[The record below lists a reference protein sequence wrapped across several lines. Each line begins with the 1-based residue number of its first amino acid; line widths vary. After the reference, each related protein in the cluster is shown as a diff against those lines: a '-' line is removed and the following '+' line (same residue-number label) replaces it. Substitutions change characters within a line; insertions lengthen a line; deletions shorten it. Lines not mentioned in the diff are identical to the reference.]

1 MKNFTTN
8 DVREVLLQKLKNISP
23 RAILQALFMAGGLF
37 FENNLISFAASCT
50 FGFLFSFIPIVM
62 MIAVFLL
69 HFLHASTDS
78 LIALF
83 GADSI
88 FFNVISAKS
97 ILSVIDSFRSF
108 GRFEVVMSLFMMWMA
123 RNFFNSVSTGIHHIY
138 KEKVKSRPIINQIIV
153 FGEEIFIVIVSSLL
167 LFLSSTTKTV
177 FNLPILFEIQS
188 FISLH
193 LPQFRY
199 IIEIVEI
206 IKRPLTRFVIV
217 VLPYL
222 YIGGFCTVMYKG
234 AGRERKIPLY
244 LAVCTAFLC
253 TFSFFIVQ
261 KCMAIFININKYNVV
276 YGVFS
281 RLIVMLLGI
290 YVFFMLFLFCAELMF
305 VMQYFKELFLGE
317 LYVLQDR
324 DRTRLLSKL
333 RYKIFVFPDYLL
345 QKEVN
350 VLYLADKEVL
360 YRAGDKAEYA
370 YYIARGSV
378 KIVHEDGESVLKQ
391 GSFFGEVSLTLG
403 KTRDNFATANGDAT
417 LIAFDKKNFTKLLYR
432 NSFVSQKVLEQISV
446 YCSEQYLNEKRE

>member
-153 FGEEIFIVIVSSLL
+153 FGEEIFIVIVL
-167 LFLSSTTKTV
+167 
-177 FNLPILFEIQS
+177 
-188 FISLH
+188 
-193 LPQFRY
+193 
-199 IIEIVEI
+199 
-206 IKRPLTRFVIV
+206 
-217 VLPYL
+217 
-222 YIGGFCTVMYKG
+222 
-234 AGRERKIPLY
+234 LY
-244 LAVCTAFLC
+244 L
-253 TFSFFIVQ
+253 
-261 KCMAIFININKYNVV
+261 
-276 YGVFS
+276 
-281 RLIVMLLGI
+281 
-290 YVFFMLFLFCAELMF
+290 
-305 VMQYFKELFLGE
+305 
-317 LYVLQDR
+317 
-324 DRTRLLSKL
+324 
-333 RYKIFVFPDYLL
+333 
-345 QKEVN
+345 
-350 VLYLADKEVL
+350 
-360 YRAGDKAEYA
+360 
-370 YYIARGSV
+370 
-378 KIVHEDGESVLKQ
+378 
-391 GSFFGEVSLTLG
+391 
-403 KTRDNFATANGDAT
+403 
-417 LIAFDKKNFTKLLYR
+417 
-432 NSFVSQKVLEQISV
+432 
-446 YCSEQYLNEKRE
+446 